1 MRRLSAGDIG
11 SEVPAAD
18 DRDEIGEM
26 ARAVRVFRDGAVARE
41 RLESEVAEQ
50 RRSNEEVRAKVEE
63 EQSRSIEEHRRSAQ
77 EQAQIVSALKV
88 GLGKLSGGDLTFRL
102 TDDFPQAY
110 EEIKEEFNLTMSHLR
125 ETIQVLAEATREDAS
140 TEISVSTTDLSQRV
154 EEQAASLEQTSASL
168 QEISAVV
175 RKTAV
180 NAQRASVSAGK
191 ARDSTNSNG
200 QVVAKA
206 ITAMAR
212 IEVSSSKISD
222 IIGVIDEIARQTN
235 LLALN
240 AAVEAARAGDAG
252 RSFAVVA
259 SEVRNLA
266 QRSAQAAKDIKELLT
281 SSAGQVRDGVDLVNT
296 AGAAVTEI
304 LASIN
309 AVAEIVADIAA
320 ANVEQTGSL
329 EQVNKALS
337 QMDDVTQHNAAL
349 VEENAA
355 TAKMLDQQA
364 QAMEER
370 VSLFRLE
377 DKQEGRPRKV
387 STGR

>member
-1 MRRLSAGDIG
+1 MRSTYVALARDDPGVGGSDPRGFERVDRDFCQYHGPLTARRGAGREFGADIGLIAGDFG
-11 SEVPAAD
+11 SREEDRGERAAGQ
-18 DRDEIGEM
+18 RICRQG
-26 ARAVRVFRDGAVARE
+26 ARQHQF
-41 RLESEVAEQ
+41 
-50 RRSNEEVRAKVEE
+50 
-63 EQSRSIEEHRRSAQ
+63 H
-77 EQAQIVSALKV
+77 
-88 GLGKLSGGDLTFRL
+88 
-102 TDDFPQAY
+102 
-110 EEIKEEFNLTMSHLR
+110 
-125 ETIQVLAEATREDAS
+125 
-140 TEISVSTTDLSQRV
+140 
-154 EEQAASLEQTSASL
+154 
-168 QEISAVV
+168 
-175 RKTAV
+175 
-180 NAQRASVSAGK
+180 
-191 ARDSTNSNG
+191 G

>member
-1 MRRLSAGDIG
+1 
-11 SEVPAAD
+11 
-18 DRDEIGEM
+18 
-26 ARAVRVFRDGAVARE
+26 
-41 RLESEVAEQ
+41 
-50 RRSNEEVRAKVEE
+50 VEE

-125 ETIQVLAEATREDAS
+125 ETIQVLAEATREVSSAS